1 MEASGTVKTLIIRV
15 RGFKN
20 QVFGYVRF
28 VLIFGTILEVTLE
41 LKMHSKSHCDSLWA
55 PSVGIF
61 SPIWANR
68 KKHENSGPR
77 GGLKSDLGGMGTT
90 GVGRW

>member
-1 MEASGTVKTLIIRV
+1 MKTLIIRV
-15 RGFKN
+15 MGCKN
-20 QVFGYVRF
+20 QVFGYIIF
-28 VLIFGTILEVTLE
+28 LLIFGTILEVTLE

-55 PSVGIF
+55 FSVGIF
-61 SPIWANR
+61 SPIWADT

-77 GGLKSDLGGMGTT
+77 GGLKSDLGGMGAA